1 MRQFKKKIEYKLLR
15 NAGCIKSLRSSQLQ
29 YKKGVRRLCCCVYQC
44 NLGNVA
50 AFSFSK
56 NCNMAGRTT
65 YGNHY
70 IFLFILFPFFRFLCH
85 GSIFFGIVILLS
97 VVFHFPSPLLP
108 AEGLYF
114 FQKVFIFMDYGNKTL
129 NEAYSCNTH
138 PKLSDILSIQFGW
151 RLLRIICNLL
161 SCPPFNV

>member
-1 MRQFKKKIEYKLLR
+1 M
-15 NAGCIKSLRSSQLQ
+15 
-29 YKKGVRRLCCCVYQC
+29 YQC

-70 IFLFILFPFFRFLCH
+70 IFYLFFSLFSDFFVMAPYFLELLFFFPLFF
-85 GSIFFGIVILLS
+85 IFRRHCYLLKD
-97 VVFHFPSPLLP
+97 FI
-108 AEGLYF
+108 F

-151 RLLRIICNLL
+151 RLLRIISNLL
-161 SCPPFNV
+161 SCPSFNV